1 LVCQGNAN
9 DVTAAGLFKTAK
21 VSALLATKTNGST
34 STPCQ
39 AVASG
44 VPFISEALS
53 NHNLSST
60 AQHILMS
67 SWRTG
72 TLKQYQTQFIKW
84 KQYCLDNHI
93 DPFNSSV
100 EHVIEFLVKLFDSGL
115 GYSSINTA
123 RSALS
128 AILPLHQGFKIGDHP
143 LVSRFLKG
151 VFELRPALPKYNE
164 VWNVNVVLDHL
175 RSYKLAEELSLKEL
189 TLKLTM
195 LLCLLTAQRCQT
207 IHLMDIGYI
216 QELEDRYRV
225 GFGSKLK
232 QTKPGHHL
240 APMELL
246 AFPSDRKLCVV
257 EHLRTYLR
265 RTKEIRGVNTQLLLS
280 FVKPVS
286 KDTIAR
292 WIKMV
297 LKLAGIDITKY
308 SAHSSRAA
316 STSLAKSK
324 GLTLQEVMKCAGWS
338 SDTTFAKFYNKP
350 IQASSNFSTIVLGT

>member
-1 LVCQGNAN
+1 
-9 DVTAAGLFKTAK
+9 
-21 VSALLATKTNGST
+21 
-34 STPCQ
+34 
-39 AVASG
+39 
-44 VPFISEALS
+44 
-53 NHNLSST
+53 
-60 AQHILMS
+60 MS

-72 TLKQYQTQFIKW
+72 TLKQYQTHFKKW

-93 DPFNSSV
+93 DPFNPSV
-100 EHVIEFLVKLFDSGL
+100 ENVIEFLTKLFDSGL

-128 AILPLHQGFKIGDHP
+128 SILPVYQGFKMGDHP

-151 VFELRPALPKYNE
+151 VFELKPVLPRYTE

-175 RSYKLAEELSLKEL
+175 RSYKFAEDLSLREL

-216 QELEDRYRV
+216 QEMKDRYRI
-225 GFGSKLK
+225 GFNSKLK

-240 APMELL
+240 EPMELL

-257 EHLRTYLR
+257 EHLRMYLLK
-265 RTKEIRGVNTQLLLS
+265 TKEIRGVNTQLLLS
-280 FVKPVS
+280 FVKPNAPVS

-297 LKLAGIDITKY
+297 LKLAGIDISKY

-316 STSLAKSK
+316 STSHAKSK
-324 GLTLQEVMKCAGWS
+324 GLTTQEVMKCAGWS
-338 SDTTFAKFYNKP
+338 SDTVFARFYNKP
-350 IQASSNFSTIVLGT
+350 IQTSSNFSTVVLGT